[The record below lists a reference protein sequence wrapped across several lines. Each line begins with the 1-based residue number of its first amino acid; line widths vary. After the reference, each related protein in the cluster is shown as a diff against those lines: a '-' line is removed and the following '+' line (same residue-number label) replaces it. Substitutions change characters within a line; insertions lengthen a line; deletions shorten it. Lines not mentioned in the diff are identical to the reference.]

1 MNLLLVGVI
10 EDNSSWYLNIWLLFD
25 FFLLVIVSIIVK
37 ELIFCILVVYFIFV
51 VDVEVII

>member
-25 FFLLVIVSIIVK
+25 LFLLVIVSIIVK

-51 VDVEVII
+51 VDDEVII